1 MFTPSGPSADY
12 PFQEMAA
19 VCYGSYD
26 IIYGGYSSPLCILD
40 IVPLVTKSLAPEKGL
55 D

>member
-12 PFQEMAA
+12 PFQEMAG

-26 IIYGGYSSPLCILD
+26 IIYGGYSSPFASPD
-40 IVPLVTKSLAPEKGL
+40 VAPLVTKSLAPEKGL